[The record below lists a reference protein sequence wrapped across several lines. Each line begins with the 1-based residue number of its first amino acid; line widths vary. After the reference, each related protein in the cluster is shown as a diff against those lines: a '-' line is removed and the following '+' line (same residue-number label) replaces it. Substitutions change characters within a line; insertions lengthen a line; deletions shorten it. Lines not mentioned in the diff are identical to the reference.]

1 MASLQDLCHLSI
13 ANSMMS
19 APPGI
24 QELVM
29 GETSERMKKKL
40 KDEAVEEVKKD
51 NRDNMYQILPLIVP
65 EIMDDIISSLTTVG
79 RVRRNFREV
88 YSNLDPEMIDCAINI
103 AETSVQSMEQ
113 YYVHR
118 AMYNNQ
124 PYYDNNFSES
134 EPEYPEYPDSDD
146 LW

>member
-19 APPGI
+19 APPVI

-65 EIMDDIISSLTTVG
+65 EIMEDIISSLTTAG

-88 YSNLDPEMIDCAINI
+88 YSNLDSEMIECAIKI

-118 AMYNNQ
+118 AMNNNQ
-124 PYYDNNFSES
+124 QYYDDIYSES
-134 EPEYPEYPDSDD
+134 EPEYPDSDD

>member
-13 ANSMMS
+13 ANSIMS
-19 APPGI
+19 APPVI
-24 QELVM
+24 QEILM
-29 GETSERMKKKL
+29 GETSERIKEKL

-51 NRDNMYQILPLIVP
+51 IRDNMYKILHHLVP
-65 EIMDDIISSLTTVG
+65 EIMNDIISSLTTAG

-88 YSNLDPEMIDCAINI
+88 YANLDPEMIECAINI
-103 AETSVQSMEQ
+103 AETTVQTMEQ

-118 AMYNNQ
+118 VMNNNQ
-124 PYYDNNFSES
+124 QYYDYDYSES
-134 EPEYPEYPDSDD
+134 EPEYPDSDD